1 MQKNKSIIVALT
13 ASLFAMPVQ
22 AIEVL
27 NGWSGEGEL
36 GFSSTSGN
44 TDSETLNAKLGLGKA
59 HGNWKHNAKI
69 AVLKASDSGVD
80 SADSRVFTE
89 KSEYRFAEHTYA
101 FGRIKHEEDKF
112 SGFDHQ
118 SVISFG
124 IGHLFI
130 ETEIHKLE
138 ASAGIGYRDSE
149 DDLGESN
156 SEGVLDGEVKYQYVI
171 SPSATFNQNVQV
183 ESGDTNT
190 YSKSETYLKLKI
202 NGNLN
207 AKLGYEVK
215 HNSDVPAGVDKTDTM
230 TTVTLVYGF

>member
-1 MQKNKSIIVALT
+1 MHKNKPLILALT
-13 ASLFAMPVQ
+13 ASLFAMPAQ

-44 TDSETLNAKLGLGKA
+44 TDSET
-59 HGNWKHNAKI
+59 HNAKI

-89 KSEYRFAEHTYA
+89 KSEYRFAEHTFAY
-101 FGRIKHEEDKF
+101 GRIKHEEDKF

-130 ETEIHKLE
+130 ENDIHTLE
-138 ASAGIGYRDSE
+138 ASAGIGYRDIE
-149 DDLGESN
+149 DDLGEST
-156 SEGVLDGEVKYQYVI
+156 SEGVFDGEIKYQYVI

-183 ESGDTNT
+183 ESGDANT

>member
-1 MQKNKSIIVALT
+1 MQKNKSIILVLCS
-13 ASLFAMPVQ
+13 SLFAMPVQ
-22 AIEVL
+22 AIEAL

-44 TDSETLNAKLGLGKA
+44 TDSETLNAKLGVGKS

-89 KSEYRFAEHTYA
+89 KSEYRFAEHTFA
-101 FGRIKHEEDKF
+101 FGRVKHEEDKF

-118 SVISFG
+118 SLISFG

-130 ETEIHKLE
+130 DNEIHKLE
-138 ASAGIGYRDSE
+138 ASAGIGYRDIE
-149 DDLGESN
+149 DDLGEST
-156 SEGVLDGEVKYQYVI
+156 SEGVLDGEIKYQYVI

-183 ESGDTNT
+183 ETGETNT

>member
-1 MQKNKSIIVALT
+1 MLKKKSIALALA
-13 ASLFAMPVQ
+13 ASMLTLPAH
-22 AIEVL
+22 AIEAL

-89 KSEYRFAEHTYA
+89 KSEYRFAEQTFV
-101 FGRIKHEEDKF
+101 FGRVKHEEDKF

-118 SVISFG
+118 SVIAFG

-130 ETEIHKLE
+130 ENEIHKLE
-138 ASAGIGYRDSE
+138 ASAGIGYRDIE
-149 DDLGESN
+149 DDLGEST

-183 ESGDTNT
+183 ESGDANT
-190 YSKSETYLKLKI
+190 YSKSETYLALKI